1 MKNMVKVMT
10 QFLKLILLLL
20 IFSNSNRV
28 SAQDVQDKLKKPET
42 KTEDVQK
49 VEALTL
55 SELIPEASLLA
66 EKSTVLEYSI
76 GNLIDDEFINK
87 IYKKTTDGLK
97 NVEVNFKL
105 LIKEESFSTNELDN
119 VKGELEQLGQSFNE
133 ANKKLTSAIETLEK
147 SRIEWLQYKSKWATY
162 ETLLLEQEV
171 PEEVKITLKNAHDT
185 IEKGLAIVI
194 KELNILMKL
203 QQNGYTN
210 QSKINDL
217 NNQILL
223 LRQKK
228 IVTAFE
234 DGSIP
239 MYSPKFFAQFDNK
252 LWFKIKRGFN
262 KVILPNISFLQNI
275 LVMHFFQ
282 IVITLLVIYL
292 IRKNKSFLKSKKEF
306 EYVINRSISAGL
318 FFGAISVFM
327 FQIDSKSPPIWSW
340 LFFILSGFSFC
351 RLISSRNIQVW
362 KKQFVYVLV
371 SVITVTGFFHVFN
384 IPVVLFRLFVLIVAS
399 IGIYQL
405 YWWKKK
411 NRLTAKAKKYTW
423 LFNLLI
429 VYLCI
434 VVVTEILGKEVLA
447 LYMYEAL
454 LKTFMIL
461 VFTYV
466 FIKMIKVGVE
476 GGLKFVL
483 KENSNISEELI
494 DKTVNRITIL
504 ASILII
510 LLGLIPRLLVF
521 WNVHNN
527 NAEAFDKLISIGF
540 QIGKTNVSIGVII
553 TAICIFYGSY
563 ILSTLVE
570 MFLMNDNF
578 DKKLDKGAR
587 LSIGQ
592 LVRYFLLFFGFLIAI
607 ASIGFDLTNL
617 TIVLSAL
624 SVGIGFGLQGL
635 VNNFVSGLIL
645 LFERPIREGDTI
657 EVEGLWSDVKKIGLR
672 STTVQSFDQSD
683 IIIPNADLVYNK
695 VTNWTLTNQ
704 RKRLKISVGVAYGS
718 DVALVIE
725 TLKEIG
731 STNTDLVKN
740 HKPVVLF
747 VDFADSTLN
756 FELRVWAKDANL
768 SMQIESDLRQEID
781 KRFRENNIEIAFPQ
795 RDLHIRSVDA
805 SISGLTVSEKK

>member
-1 MKNMVKVMT
+1 MKNMMKVIN
-10 QFLKLILLLL
+10 QFFKLILLLL
-20 IFSNSNRV
+20 IFSNSNRAL
-28 SAQDVQDKLKKPET
+28 AQGVQDKLKKTET

-55 SELIPEASLLA
+55 SELIPESSILI
-66 EKSTVLEYSI
+66 EKLKVLENSI
-76 GNLIDDEFINK
+76 GDLIDDKFIDK
-87 IYKKTTDGLK
+87 VYKKTTNDLK
-97 NVEVNFKL
+97 IVEVDFKQ
-105 LIKEESFSTNELDN
+105 LINEENVSTNELDN
-119 VKGELEQLGQSFNE
+119 VKGELGQLGQSFNDV
-133 ANKKLTSAIETLEK
+133 NKKLTNAIETLEK
-147 SRIEWLQYKSKWATY
+147 SRIEWLQYKSKWGTY
-162 ETLLLEQEV
+162 KTLLLEQEV
-171 PEEVKITLKNAHDT
+171 PEEVQITLKNAYDT

-194 KELNILMKL
+194 NELNILMKL
-203 QQNGYTN
+203 QQNGYSN

-234 DGSIP
+234 DASIP
-239 MYSPKFFAQFDNK
+239 MYSPKFYAQFNNK
-252 LWFKIKRGFN
+252 LWFKIKRGFD

-275 LVMHFFQ
+275 WILHFFQ
-282 IVITLLVIYL
+282 LIITLLVIYL
-292 IRKNKSFLKSKKEF
+292 IRKNKLFLKSKKEF

-318 FFGAISVFM
+318 FFGAISVLM
-327 FQIDSKSPPIWSW
+327 FHIDTKSPPIWSW

-351 RLISSRNIQVW
+351 RLISNRNIQFW

-384 IPVVLFRLFVLIVAS
+384 IPVVLFRIFVLIVAS
-399 IGIYQL
+399 IGIYKL
-405 YWWKKK
+405 YSWKKK
-411 NRLTAKAKKYTW
+411 NRLTTKTKKYNW
-423 LFNLLI
+423 LFNLI
-429 VYLCI
+429 IIYLW
-434 VVVTEILGKEVLA
+434 VVVFTEIFGKEVLA

-466 FIKMIKVGVE
+466 FIKMLKAGIE
-476 GGLKFVL
+476 GGLEFIAKG
-483 KENSNISEELI
+483 NSNISEELI
-494 DKTVNRITIL
+494 NKTVNRIAIITT
-504 ASILII
+504 ILII
-510 LLGLIPRLLVF
+510 ILGLIPRLLVY
-521 WNVHNN
+521 WNVYNN
-527 NAEAFDKLISIGF
+527 NEEAYNKVISIGF
-540 QIGKTNVSIGVII
+540 QIGETNISIGIII
-553 TAICIFYGSY
+553 TSICILYGSY
-563 ILSTLVE
+563 IMSTLVE

-587 LSIGQ
+587 LSIAQ
-592 LVRYFLLFFGFLIAI
+592 LIRYFLLFFGFLIAI

-657 EVEGLWSDVKKIGLR
+657 EVDGSWSDVKKIGLR

-731 STNTDLVKN
+731 STNNDLVKN

-756 FELRVWAKDANL
+756 FELRVWAKNANL
-768 SMQIESDLRQEID
+768 SVQIESDLRQEID

-795 RDLHIRSVDA
+795 RDLHIRSVDK
-805 SISGLTVSEKK
+805 SIAMVPISKKE